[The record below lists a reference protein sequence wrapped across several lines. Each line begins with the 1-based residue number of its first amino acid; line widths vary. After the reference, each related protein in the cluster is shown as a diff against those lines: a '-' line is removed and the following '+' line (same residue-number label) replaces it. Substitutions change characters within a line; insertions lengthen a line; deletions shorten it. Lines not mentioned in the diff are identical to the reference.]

1 MSEESSKPLKALD
14 LSELRTHRS
23 QKWREFPGD
32 VLPLP
37 VAEMDF
43 PVAEPIRK
51 TLQEMVEKSDLG
63 YLGNIPE
70 MGIAFSN
77 FAERRWGWSAD
88 PSQVRI
94 AADVG
99 VGVVEVLRVITQPG
113 DKIMI
118 NSPVY
123 PNFWTWMQETHLTE
137 VDVPMLHSDSE
148 IDGSHWILDWSAIE
162 KAYAAGIKV
171 HLICNPHNPLGR
183 LFSRQELSR
192 FADLAK
198 KYDVYILSDE
208 IHAPLTY
215 LEGDFIPFLSIS
227 DSAREVGITITA
239 ASKGWNIAGLK
250 CAIIVSENTRINELL
265 GGIAPATHYRASLL
279 GAFATVAAFEKS
291 EPWLNQVIKEL
302 DINRH
307 LITDLIAQ
315 YAPGVKYH
323 LPHCSYLAWLDLSA
337 FNLGEDP
344 AATLVEKA
352 KVAFSSGARF
362 GKQSSQFVRL
372 NFATSPE
379 ILEEAFKRISP
390 VLR

>member
-1 MSEESSKPLKALD
+1 MSEKELMQLRAHE

-23 QKWREFPGD
+23 EKWRAFPAD

-43 PVAEPIRK
+43 PVAEPIRN
-51 TLQEMVEKSDLG
+51 TLRGMIDKSDLG
-63 YLGNIPE
+63 YLGAIPE
-70 MGIAFSN
+70 MGKAFST
-77 FAERRWGWSAD
+77 FATQRWGWKSD
-88 PSQVRI
+88 PNQVRI

-113 DKIMI
+113 DKILI

-123 PNFWTWMQETHLTE
+123 PNFWTWITETHLVD
-137 VDVPMLHSDSE
+137 VDVPFIHQDHE
-148 IDGSHWILDWSAIE
+148 TKGSFWALDWEGIE
-162 KAYAAGIKV
+162 KAYASGIKA
-171 HLICNPHNPLGR
+171 HLLCNPHNPLGR
-183 LFSRQELSR
+183 MFSREELSR
-192 FADLAK
+192 FAELAH
-198 KYDVYILSDE
+198 KYGVIVLSDE

-215 LEGDFIPFLSIS
+215 EESKFIPFLTLS
-227 DSAREVGITITA
+227 DHARQVGITITA

-250 CAIIVSENTRINELL
+250 CAIIVTEDQKLHERLNA
-265 GGIAPATHYRASLL
+265 IAPATHYRASLL
-279 GAFATVAAFEKS
+279 GAFATVTAFEEG
-291 EPWLNQVIKEL
+291 EPWLNALMAQME
-302 DINRH
+302 INRH
-307 LITDLIAQ
+307 LVADLIERFT
-315 YAPGVKYH
+315 PKVGYH
-323 LPHCSYLAWLDLSA
+323 LPRCSYLAWLDLSQ

-352 KVAFSSGARF
+352 KVAFVPGVRF

-379 ILEEAFKRISP
+379 ILEVAFTRLSP